1 MSKSK
6 TKQIGLNKL
15 TKNLFIKSFV
25 FLLNWKKATNEAE
38 GGAVIVKGSNS
49 ILSKTKMSNYV
60 ASASL
65 SSKNIEKIESHNYP
79 TGKLEFSIV
88 VFY

>member
-1 MSKSK
+1 M
-6 TKQIGLNKL
+6 
-15 TKNLFIKSFV
+15 
-25 FLLNWKKATNEAE
+25 LNWKKATNEAE

-60 ASASL
+60 ASL